1 MFTITQVCVRENQRK
16 PITNYINVQAT
27 ELIGQEL
34 LDNMRIYYSF
44 LSSFSI
50 ILSPES
56 KLIPVFIIEIWFISE
71 YPTLNSRF
79 PLRSKEALQ
88 ELIKY
93 SKKKKI
99 YIYTYVENF
108 CFGEEK
114 IENTLCFR
122 EKATYKSKRFDLLSE
137 GVVHYRNV
145 LLLKILIENN
155 LDIYKWLIYL

>member
-27 ELIGQEL
+27 ELIRQEL

-56 KLIPVFIIEIWFISE
+56 KLIPVFIIEIWFISG

-93 SKKKKI
+93 SKKKNI
-99 YIYTYVENF
+99 YIYLCRELLFRGRKNRKYVLF
-108 CFGEEK
+108 SGEGDVQVKEVWP
-114 IENTLCFR
+114 IEWGSISPL
-122 EKATYKSKRFDLLSE
+122 
-137 GVVHYRNV
+137 
-145 LLLKILIENN
+145 
-155 LDIYKWLIYL
+155 